1 MPTLPPSSDII
12 GSTITEGQAKTWFSS
27 VRTYIATL
35 LGAGGTQGEALT
47 ALGVPMH
54 GSIPKTGAYTVVA
67 TDRGK
72 VVKCAG
78 TWSLSLTAV
87 ATLGDGFAVCIAND
101 GAGVITIDANLSEL
115 IDGATTLALAA
126 GKSLSLYCDGTKWI
140 SFGRG
145 GVESFNTRSGAVTLT
160 SGDVTGAGGALSG
173 DVSQK
178 ISKDMGGSYPLGCIG
193 YMQSAAS
200 VAAGAT
206 VAGVNLSIDGHS
218 ALGTW
223 RNVTNFNVASMTV
236 GMFQRIS

>member
-1 MPTLPPSSDII
+1 MPTLPPSSDIT

-27 VRTYIATL
+27 VRTFIATMI
-35 LGAGGTQGEALT
+35 GSGGTQGEALT

-160 SGDVTGAGGALSG
+160 SGDVTGAGGALSSST
-173 DVSQK
+173 VAN
-178 ISKDMGGSYPLGCIG
+178 DMGGSYPVGCIAT
-193 YMQSAAS
+193 MMRPSNFTS
-200 VAAGAT
+200 AGAT
-206 VAGVNLSIDGHS
+206 VAGSLLYDPSGTTP
-218 ALGTW
+218 AAGTW
-223 RNVTNFNVASMTV
+223 RNITNYQIPVATV
-236 GMFQRIS
+236 GMFQHIS

>member
-1 MPTLPPSSDII
+1 MPTLPDSSDIT

-27 VRTYIATL
+27 VRTFIATM
-35 LGAGGTQGEALT
+35 LGSGGTQGEALT

-160 SGDVTGAGGALSG
+160 SGDITGASGALAANAAPMTAVVSISDAVISG
-173 DVSQK
+173 DYFVCTATRAN
-178 ISKDMGGSYPLGCIG
+178 GGTFTFRCNY
-193 YMQSAAS
+193 
-200 VAAGAT
+200 V
-206 VAGVNLSIDGHS
+206 
-218 ALGTW
+218 
-223 RNVTNFNVASMTV
+223 
-236 GMFQRIS
+236 